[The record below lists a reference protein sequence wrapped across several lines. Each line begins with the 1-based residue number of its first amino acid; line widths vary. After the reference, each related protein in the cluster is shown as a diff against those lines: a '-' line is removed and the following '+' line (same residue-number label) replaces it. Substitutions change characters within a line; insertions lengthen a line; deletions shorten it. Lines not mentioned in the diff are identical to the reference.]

1 MSVRNP
7 LKGLDQN
14 YMTVLP
20 TAEAVGYGEKIDD
33 VASEIS

>member
-1 MSVRNP
+1 
-7 LKGLDQN
+7 
-14 YMTVLP
+14 MTVLP